1 MSTLSRS
8 AVTDGLFWSL
18 MWPYWAEQL
27 SAHPSMT
34 LKEVQAWLASE
45 QGLSVSLSCVDKFLR
60 QQLGYRYKKTVV
72 ASEQKREDTATTR
85 EQWQA
90 WQQSSDWSKLIF
102 LDETGLS
109 TDMIRRYS
117 RALGGERS
125 SRSHWQTLTFIAA
138 LRADRIMPPP
148 WCVDQAMNGEAFKE

>member
-1 MSTLSRS
+1 VSPTFVSIIYRHWLQTGHVHPKQIGGHRR
-8 AVTDGLFWSL
+8 AFLE
-18 MWPYWAEQL
+18 PYAALLAEQL

-34 LKEVQAWLASE
+34 PKEVQAWLASE

-72 ASEQKREDTATTR
+72 ASEQKREDIAMTR

-90 WQQSSDWSKLIF
+90 WQQSSDWSKLVF

-109 TDMIRRYS
+109 TDMIRRYGL
-117 RALGGERS
+117 ALGGARCQDS
-125 SRSHWQTLTFIAA
+125 AP
-138 LRADRIMPPP
+138 ADHIGRP
-148 WCVDQAMNGEAFKE
+148 